1 MDVVPPSVPVV
12 TRTERSVF
20 EIVDHLAGLLDTTCQ
35 DFVGVQRVVGENMVM
50 APLSDQDVQTL
61 QKLDSATQTVEAV
74 STILKNMLTSDG
86 QSSDRMLD
94 VAALSHGVKLSHIIQ
109 VLQNRAEA
117 EPAYR
122 SGEVD
127 MF

>member
-20 EIVDHLAGLLDTTCQ
+20 EIVDHLAGLLDTACQ

-86 QSSDRMLD
+86 QNGPVCMNGPM
-94 VAALSHGVKLSHIIQ
+94 H
-109 VLQNRAEA
+109 LQ
-117 EPAYR
+117 
-122 SGEVD
+122 
-127 MF
+127 